1 MTTLPVFSLS
11 LLALAISPALFA
23 ASTSS
28 RFDRLGPSQADFG
41 GVGLMQTPTARMARE
56 GEFSANYMDDEE
68 YRRWSISVQAFEW
81 LETTI
86 RYTDVRT
93 RLYSQ
98 YPEFSGDQTYKDKGI
113 DLKLQLWQESF
124 WLPQMAVGVRDIAGT
139 GLFDSEFLVAS
150 KRWGD
155 VDFTLGMGWGNMAE
169 SGNINNPFCNMSDD
183 WCEREGGYSG
193 SGGKFEYQNLFHG
206 PAALF
211 GGIEY
216 QTPWQPLRLK
226 LEYDGNDYSQEFAGN
241 IEQSSPINIGAV
253 YHLFDEVDTHLS
265 YQRGNTLMWGIT
277 LRTNF
282 NDLVPAWHDAP
293 PVALAPQATTEPLDP
308 AAADELA
315 KQLATHAGYQDAQL
329 QLDAEHKVATLQG
342 EQTRY
347 RDHEAA
353 EHRAAALL
361 VNALP
366 KDSVER
372 LNVVYEREQMPIQQ
386 SQMDVKAWQ
395 TMQPVPVLGEPEKQ
409 IIQALAVQHESSAP
423 VVAAAKTSPLQ
434 LGWKPQLQ
442 QSWGG
447 PESFYLYQ
455 FGINGDAD
463 LRLAEQL
470 KLGGTLY
477 WNWFDNFDKFNYT
490 APPQD
495 SGAIPRVRTWIRE
508 YVTSSDLLLNNL
520 QLTAMDELAPDWY
533 GQAYGGYLEMMFAG
547 VGSEVLYRPYGQHWA
562 LGADINYVR
571 QRDWDNTLQLADY
584 TTTTGHMTAYFD
596 VPWIE
601 STQAKISVGRYLA
614 QDVGA
619 TFDFS
624 RRFESGVI
632 VGAFAT
638 FTDVTADEY
647 GEGSFTKGLYF
658 TIPFDLLLS
667 QPTTRTGSIAWIPLT
682 RDGGQM
688 VGRRY
693 SLYTLTEQKP

>member
-1 MTTLPVFSLS
+1 MTKLPVFSLS
-11 LLALAISPALFA
+11 LLALAISPSLMAEDNP
-23 ASTSS
+23 SH
-28 RFDRLGPSQADFG
+28 FDRLGPSQADFG
-41 GVGLMQTPTARMARE
+41 GVGLLQMPTARMARE

-98 YPEFSGDQTYKDKGI
+98 YPGFSGDQTYKDKGI
-113 DLKLQLWQESF
+113 DLKLQLWQESY

-150 KRWGD
+150 KRWGN

-169 SGNINNPFCNMSDD
+169 SGNIQNPFCTVSDG
-183 WCEREGGYSG
+183 WCERESGYSG
-193 SGGKFEYQNLFHG
+193 RGGKFEYKNLFHG

-226 LEYDGNDYSQEFAGN
+226 LEYDGNDYSNEFAGK
-241 IEQSSPINIGAV
+241 IEQSSPINVGAV
-253 YHLFDEVDTHLS
+253 YRLFDELDTHLS
-265 YQRGNTLMWGIT
+265 YQRGNTLMWGFT
-277 LRTNF
+277 LRTNL
-282 NDLVPAWHDAP
+282 NDLVPTWNDAP
-293 PVALAPQATTEPLDP
+293 PVELAAKPTTQPLDES
-308 AAADELA
+308 AADTLA
-315 KQLATHAGYQDAQL
+315 QQLASNAGFQNAQL
-329 QLDAEHKVATLQG
+329 QLDAEHKSAILRG

-347 RDHEAA
+347 RDHAAA
-353 EHRAAALL
+353 EQRATTLV

-366 KDSVER
+366 HDSIDR
-372 LNVVYEREQMPIQQ
+372 LHVVYQRENMAVQQ
-386 SQMDVKAWQ
+386 SQIDVVSWEKNQ
-395 TMQPVPVLGEPEKQ
+395 SGPVLGQPEAKTTKPLSLQ
-409 IIQALAVQHESSAP
+409 PESSAP
-423 VVAAAKTSPLQ
+423 TIAMAKTSPLE

-447 PESFYLYQ
+447 AESFYLYQ

-463 LRLAEQL
+463 LRLAEHL

-495 SGAIPRVRTWIRE
+495 SGAIPRVRTWVRE
-508 YVTSSDLLLNNL
+508 YVSSSDLLLNNL

-547 VGSEVLYRPYGQHWA
+547 VGSEVLYRPYGQRWA

-571 QRDWDNTLQLADY
+571 QRDWDNTLKLADY
-584 TTTTGHMTAYFD
+584 TTTTGHMTAYFA
-596 VPWIE
+596 VPGLKE
-601 STQAKISVGRYLA
+601 TEAKISVGRYLA

-619 TFDFS
+619 TVDLS
-624 RRFESGVI
+624 KRFTSGVV

-638 FTDVTADEY
+638 ITDVSADEY